1 MDIVN
6 EGLPTFKDIEK
17 IIFSYVCSAAVE
29 MVKNLLEGYDRKLM
43 VERDRKAYRHK
54 GIKTNHIR
62 CVFGDVAY
70 KRTVYEHVNEEGKKE
85 FVYLLDDAMGMEVIG
100 KMSYNS
106 VEAMVKAATEVSF
119 RKAAS
124 AVNLTSQINISSQGI
139 WNTVQEFGEKLEA
152 EETDMAKR
160 LEEDK
165 PQTGKE
171 VPVLFEEA
179 DGIFL
184 HLQKPYRPKE
194 ASGKEIKVSTAYEGI
209 RKGKDGRNE
218 VVGKVMTAGF
228 EEAKEFH
235 RIREAMIQTK
245 YNTDEVKYRFING
258 DGAAWVKHPYD
269 PDTIYQLDRFHVFKK
284 IIYSIAD
291 TAMRKELKALYMDGK
306 TEELLAKIDA
316 YANSVAS
323 NEKED
328 KREEKARALYSYL
341 LNNKAGIKAYFDMK
355 EKLPKP
361 PGGLLYGSM
370 GTQESQNCSVITL
383 RMKHHKGSWSIPG
396 AGRMAKIL
404 TRLENKT
411 FYTALERYTSL
422 IDRDIVV
429 FAKDI
434 LSAAAI
440 PRVVGKGKKDG
451 NIRKGH
457 WAMADAKM
465 TGSRKS
471 LLRAFGYREFSE
483 IAHI

>member
-6 EGLPTFKDIEK
+6 ESVPTFKDIEK
-17 IIFSYVCSAAVE
+17 IIFSYVCNVAVE

-43 VERDRKAYRHK
+43 LERDRRAYRHK
-54 GIKTNHIR
+54 GFKTNHIR

-70 KRTVYEHVNEEGKKE
+70 RRAVYEHITEEGRKE

-106 VEAMVKAATEVSF
+106 VEAVVKASTEMSF

-124 AVNLTSQINISSQGI
+124 VVNLTSQINISSQGI
-139 WNTVQEFGEKLEA
+139 WNTVQAFGKKLEA
-152 EETDMAKR
+152 EETSMAKR

-184 HLQKPYRPKE
+184 HLQKPYRPKGF
-194 ASGKEIKVSTAYEGI
+194 SGKEIKVSTAYEGM

-245 YNTDEVKYRFING
+245 YNTDEIKYRFING

-269 PDTIYQLDRFHVFKK
+269 PDTVYQLDRFHVFKK
-284 IIYSIAD
+284 IIYSITD
-291 TAMRKELKALYMDGK
+291 ESMRKELKALYMAGK
-306 TEELLAKIDA
+306 TEELLEKTDA

-323 NEKED
+323 NEQGD

-361 PGGLLYGSM
+361 PEGLIYGSM

-396 AGRMAKIL
+396 AGHMAKIL
-404 TRLENKT
+404 ISLENKT
-411 FYTALERYTSL
+411 FYTALERYTSF
-422 IDRDIVV
+422 IDKELVV

-434 LSAAAI
+434 LSAGAI
-440 PRVVGKGKKDG
+440 SKVVGKGKKDG
-451 NIRKGH
+451 NIHKGH

-465 TGSRKS
+465 TNSRKS
-471 LLRAFGYREFSE
+471 LLSAFGYREFSE
-483 IAHI
+483 IAYI

>member
-6 EGLPTFKDIEK
+6 ENLPTFKDIEK
-17 IIFSYVCSAAVE
+17 TIFSYVCSVAVE
-29 MVKNLLEGYDRKLM
+29 MVKNLLESYDRKLM
-43 VERDRKAYRHK
+43 VERDRNVYRHK
-54 GIKTNHIR
+54 GFKTNHIR
-62 CVFGDVAY
+62 CMFGDVDY
-70 KRTVYEHVNEEGKKE
+70 KRIVYEHINEEGKKE
-85 FVYLLDDAMGMEVIG
+85 FVFLLDDAVGMEVIG
-100 KMSYNS
+100 KMSYNA
-106 VEAMVKAATEVSF
+106 VEAAIKASTELSF

-124 AVNLTSQINISSQGI
+124 AVNLTSQINISGQGI
-139 WNTVQEFGEKLEA
+139 WNVVQEFGKKLED
-152 EETDMAKR
+152 EETDMANR

-165 PQTGKE
+165 PQTGKA

-184 HLQKPYRPKE
+184 HLQKPYRPKGF
-194 ASGKEIKVSTAYEGI
+194 SGKEIKVSTTYEGI
-209 RKGKDGRNE
+209 RKGRDGRNE
-218 VVGKVMTAGF
+218 VVGKIMTAGF
-228 EEAKEFH
+228 EKAKDFH

-245 YNTDEVKYRFING
+245 YNTDEASYRFING

-269 PDTIYQLDRFHVFKK
+269 LDTIYQLDRFHVFKK
-284 IIYSIAD
+284 IIYCIAD
-291 TAMRKELKALYMDGK
+291 QDMRKELKTLYINGK
-306 TEELLAKIDA
+306 TEELLEKTDA

-361 PGGLLYGSM
+361 PEGLIYGSM

-383 RMKHHKGSWSIPG
+383 RMKHHKGSWGIPG
-396 AGRMAKIL
+396 ANHMAKIL

-411 FYTALERYTSL
+411 FYMDLERYTSR
-422 IDRDIVV
+422 IDRELVV

-434 LSAAAI
+434 LSAGAI
-440 PRVVGKGKKDG
+440 PKVIAKGKKDG
-451 NIRKGH
+451 NIHKGH

-483 IAHI
+483 IAYI